1 MSEGDLPVFAVP
13 RKPRNTDGKLRDATD
28 LGAAIRSRRHELG
41 LTQVQVAE
49 GCRCSPRFVGD
60 NERGVAGGNFKQVI
74 RVCRELGMDLYI
86 KPRG

>member
-1 MSEGDLPVFAVP
+1 MPDVFVLPP
-13 RKPRNTDGKLRDATD
+13 KPRNPQGRIRDAED
-28 LGAAIRSRRHELG
+28 LGEAIRQRRRDMG

-49 GCRCSPRFVGD
+49 TCHCSPRFVGD
-60 NERGVAGGNFKQVI
+60 LERGIAGGNIKQVI

>member
-1 MSEGDLPVFAVP
+1 MPDSFVLPP
-13 RKPRNTDGKLRDATD
+13 KPRNPQGKIRDAED
-28 LGAAIRSRRHELG
+28 LGEAIRQRRRDMG

-49 GCRCSPRFVGD
+49 TCHCSPRFVGD
-60 NERGVAGGNFKQVI
+60 LERGIAGGNIKQVI

>member
-1 MSEGDLPVFAVP
+1 MSDVFVLPP
-13 RKPRNTDGKLRDATD
+13 KPRNPQGRIRDAED
-28 LGAAIRSRRHELG
+28 LGEAIRQRRRDMG

-49 GCRCSPRFVGD
+49 TCHCSPRFVGD
-60 NERGVAGGNFKQVI
+60 LERGIAGGNIKQVI

>member
-1 MSEGDLPVFAVP
+1 MPDVFALP
-13 RKPRNTDGKLRDATD
+13 PKPRNPQGRIRDAGD
-28 LGAAIRSRRHELG
+28 LGEAIRQRRRDMG

-49 GCRCSPRFVGD
+49 TCHCSPRFIGD
-60 NERGVAGGNFKQVI
+60 LERGIAGGNIKQVI